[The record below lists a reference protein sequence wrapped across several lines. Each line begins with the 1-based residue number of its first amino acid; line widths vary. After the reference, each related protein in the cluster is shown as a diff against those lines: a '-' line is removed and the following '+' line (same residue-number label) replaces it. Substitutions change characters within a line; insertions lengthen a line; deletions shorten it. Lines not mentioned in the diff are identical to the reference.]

1 LKVLRE
7 SFSLRS
13 GKLMQETPN
22 GFRAEIPPKRRKAAM
37 VFVTGAIVFVV
48 SVGRS
53 VVNRATDS
61 SQMFFP
67 AAACTMIIGVS
78 LFTLADELFGKGSI
92 VLDGFMLTVTETTLG
107 FKITRRFDITLMKN
121 ITIGAS
127 SYWQGSTYVMSE
139 GCIHFEHEGRM
150 VSIGGTIDQDE
161 AFDVIGRIRK
171 RQITPEKI
179 G

>member
-1 LKVLRE
+1 
-7 SFSLRS
+7 
-13 GKLMQETPN
+13 
-22 GFRAEIPPKRRKAAM
+22 
-37 VFVTGAIVFVV
+37 
-48 SVGRS
+48 
-53 VVNRATDS
+53 
-61 SQMFFP
+61 
-67 AAACTMIIGVS
+67 MIIGVS